1 MNWKQTL
8 RSLLPLGAALAW
20 LAATPAAGA
29 ATAQEII
36 NSKCVP
42 ATPRWATRSTACSSV
57 SRPRAG

>member
-1 MNWKQTL
+1 MNWTQTL

-36 NSKCVP
+36 NSKCV
-42 ATPRWATRSTACSSV
+42 TCHTQV
-57 SRPRAG
+57 GD